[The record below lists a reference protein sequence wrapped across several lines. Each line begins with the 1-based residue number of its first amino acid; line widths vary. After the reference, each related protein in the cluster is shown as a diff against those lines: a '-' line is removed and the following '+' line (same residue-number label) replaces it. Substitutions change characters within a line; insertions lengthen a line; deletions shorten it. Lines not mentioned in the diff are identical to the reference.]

1 MPDKA
6 QINRWRRYLAD
17 EIAEESLY
25 RNLAERS
32 ESPNKDI
39 FLGLA
44 EAESRHQQHW
54 IELLG
59 ENVHPLPKASMGSR
73 FLSWLAKHF
82 GMLFVL
88 MLAQR
93 AEKRSPYEE
102 DEDAAA
108 SMAADEE
115 VHAEVISEL
124 AQSGR
129 EQLAGNFR
137 AAVFG
142 ANDGIVSNTALIMG
156 FAGTGVAA
164 ATVTWSGI
172 AGLIAGAVSMA
183 AGEYVSVKSQNELL
197 SSGTDSTTREH
208 SIKSLD
214 VDANELALIYRARG
228 MNEQDALNAAKK
240 TLKDTTLHIPSY
252 DEADY
257 TEIGKPIGAALS
269 SFAFFATGAI
279 LPLLPFLFGAAGITA
294 IIWALVISGLALLV
308 TGSVVALLSGKAII
322 PRALRQLAIG
332 LGAAAVAYIIGATLG
347 GIFIT

>member
-6 QINRWRRYLAD
+6 QIRRWRRYLAD
-17 EIAEESLY
+17 EIAEEKLY
-25 RNLAERS
+25 RTLAERADGTYH
-32 ESPNKDI
+32 DI
-39 FLGLA
+39 FCGLA
-44 EAESRHQQHW
+44 EAESRHQAHW
-54 IELLG
+54 VELLG
-59 ENVHPLPKASMGSR
+59 DKAQPLPEPSLGSR
-73 FLSWLAKHF
+73 VLSWLAKHF

-93 AEKRSPYEE
+93 AEKRSPY
-102 DEDAAA
+102 DGDVDA
-108 SMAADEE
+108 SRTMAADEE

-164 ATVTWSGI
+164 ATVTWSGV

-197 SSGTDSTTREH
+197 SSSKDSTTREH
-208 SIKSLD
+208 AIRSLN

-228 MNEQDALNAAKK
+228 FDEHDAMDAANKA
-240 TLKDTTLHIPSY
+240 LKDSTLHLPSY
-252 DEADY
+252 AEAYY
-257 TEIGKPIGAALS
+257 TEIGKPLGAASS
-269 SFAFFATGAI
+269 SFAFFAIGAI
-279 LPLLPFLFGAAGITA
+279 LPIIPFLFGASGIAA
-294 IIWALVISGLALLV
+294 IIWALVISGVALML
-308 TGSVVALLSGKAII
+308 TGSIVALLSGKPII

-332 LGAAAVAYIIGATLG
+332 WGAAGVAYVIGASLG
-347 GIFIT
+347 GVFLS